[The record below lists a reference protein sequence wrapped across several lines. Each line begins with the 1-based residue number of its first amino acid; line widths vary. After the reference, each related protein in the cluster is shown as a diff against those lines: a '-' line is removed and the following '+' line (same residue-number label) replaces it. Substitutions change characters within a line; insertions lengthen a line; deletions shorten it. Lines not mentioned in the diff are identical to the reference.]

1 MPRCCAITSPICA
14 RHDNSG
20 HPESNARLDIACT
33 GIPQSIP
40 VIQPEYASLESI
52 MHVHN
57 PYYLEW
63 LQARC
68 AATTTIGYLDS
79 ETYVTPYSF
88 EVATC
93 AAGAAITAVDRALNG
108 EHCFSLMRPPG
119 HHAEYDRAMGF
130 CLLNNVAI
138 AATHALDRVDRV
150 AIVDWDIHHG
160 NGTQHCFSRSDRVL
174 FCSVHQRGMFPYT
187 GALNETGTGNGEGF
201 TINAPL
207 AAGCT
212 IADYAQV
219 FSEVF
224 APALTRF
231 EPDLL
236 IVSAGQDILFD
247 DLLGTMAIQPQDF
260 EELTQILVN
269 SVDHPL
275 ALVLEG
281 GYGPSHGKAIDHIF
295 RALAGEDVIE
305 EPGCR
310 VPKLSTTE
318 TVTLLKKIYHIL

>member
-1 MPRCCAITSPICA
+1 MTRCCAITSPICA
-14 RHDNSG
+14 RHDNFG
-20 HPESNARLDIACT
+20 HPESNARLISACA
-33 GIPQSIP
+33 GIPRTIP
-40 VIQPEYASLESI
+40 VIQPVSASLESI
-52 MHVHN
+52 TGVHN
-57 PYYLEW
+57 KYYLEW
-63 LQARC
+63 LKARC
-68 AATTTIGYLDS
+68 AATTTIVNLDTD
-79 ETYVTPYSF
+79 TYITPHSF
-88 EVATC
+88 EVATF
-93 AAGAAITAVDRALNG
+93 AAGAAISAVDHALNG

-138 AATHALDRVDRV
+138 AATHALDCVDRV

-174 FCSVHQRGMFPYT
+174 FCSVHQRGMFPYS

-231 EPDLL
+231 KPDLL

-281 GYGPSHGKAIDHIF
+281 GYGQSHGKAIAHIF
-295 RALAGEDVIE
+295 RVLAGEDVIE

-310 VPKLSTTE
+310 VPGASTTE
-318 TVTLLKKIYHIL
+318 TVTLLKKIHRIL